1 MCFRLQIHSQW
12 MMKTHW
18 RAQSQRTR
26 SVRRSDTRTPRTK
39 QVDSGQESLRINIQ
53 KHCIH
58 RRATTWVRIQE
69 QCRKAQHSTGQS
81 TRTIPSF
88 SACIPVRT
96 LKQRISRQDWL
107 AASPMSSENVLVPNK
122 LCRCQNL
129 YCTLYFCQ
137 VLCCLCFYI
146 VLTFRGG
153 ATIGSGWYISPHFQ
167 KLGGYKGVQVGST
180 GVYRLLLFVA

>member
-18 RAQSQRTR
+18 RAQSQLRTH

-58 RRATTWVRIQE
+58 RRATIWVR
-69 QCRKAQHSTGQS
+69 RSNAARHSTALDNHRVLFRHSVHVYVHWSNGSLDKTDQLQALCPQKTYLS
-81 TRTIPSF
+81 QINF
-88 SACIPVRT
+88 VVVRT
-96 LKQRISRQDWL
+96 YI
-107 AASPMSSENVLVPNK
+107 
-122 LCRCQNL
+122 
-129 YCTLYFCQ
+129 CTLYFCE

-146 VLTFRGG
+146 VLTFGVIHKLI
-153 ATIGSGWYISPHFQ
+153 ATIIKFTAILSFIFSVNENHGIMSRP
-167 KLGGYKGVQVGST
+167 V
-180 GVYRLLLFVA
+180 